1 MTRAPRAV
9 WSEDDTELLKWAVS
23 RYQHRHADYNAIARL
38 FPGRTA
44 MDIKRR
50 CAVLRDRARRL
61 ERWRELHDLPQPF
74 DDPPSADRVLEI
86 PCAFRLHPELVWV
99 PAEWHDLEILKL

>member
-1 MTRAPRAV
+1 MTRAPKAV

-23 RYQHRHADYNAIARL
+23 RYQHRHADYGAIALL

-61 ERWRELHDLPQPF
+61 ERWRELNDLLAPC
-74 DDPPSADRVLEI
+74 DDPPSPNSVLEI
-86 PCAFRLHPELVWV
+86 PRAVWLHPALVWV
-99 PAEWHDLEILKL
+99 PAEWHDLETLKL